1 MSETRAAVSL
11 DDSWLND
18 RTEFQRNFVHG
29 LRNPHGLHIQYRLE
43 RLEGEPDPGS
53 GLPPHR
59 VVGEWVPD
67 PLLHVGFPGVTHGG
81 LVSAVLDDVMGRS
94 TTLLRLWTVTGRLE
108 VRYRGP
114 APAGTPL
121 RVEGWM
127 TGLRRRMV
135 TARGRLL
142 LPGGGTVAEAW
153 ATYLPLTPE
162 LERRMVERWP
172 GFAAYLGDGAV

>member
-1 MSETRAAVSL
+1 MSQTPAAVSL

-29 LRNPHGLHIQYRLE
+29 LYNPHGLHIQYRLE
-43 RLEGEPDPGS
+43 RLEGDADPGS

-67 PLLHVGFPGVTHGG
+67 ALLHVGFPGVAHGG

-142 LPGGGTVAEAW
+142 LPGGGTVAEAS
-153 ATYLPLTPE
+153 ATCLPLTPE
-162 LERRMVERWP
+162 LERQMVERWP
-172 GFAAYLGDGAV
+172 EFAAYLGDAAV